1 VSEVFPESPPS
12 PPPCGCPEQGGI
24 TYHQQGTCTDPVVAR
39 LGWYASAPPPATA
52 TPGQA
57 APTADE
63 LLRQAA
69 DALWACAKAAL
80 TVEPMLKEPYA
91 DDPRWSPWTRWV
103 ERPAR
108 EAHDL
113 KVKINRHLKAAP
125 AAAPELAAAMAETR
139 AVRDGYQQLCGEFGP
154 SAQSGWSAR
163 ISLTVLNRHRG
174 RAGLAELPRTAA
186 SGDREDITMRYRR
199 ERDEA
204 RAELADVRE
213 RAEEMELQRDEAR
226 WQRDKLRERPGGDH
240 G

>member
-12 PPPCGCPEQGGI
+12 SPLTAADQLAHEAAAREQHAHGVVHDRAACGLC
-24 TYHQQGTCTDPVVAR
+24 
-39 LGWYASAPPPATA
+39 PPPATA

-57 APTADE
+57 AREAFGELGADWYPRTPWNGLHE
-63 LLRQAA
+63 DLRAQWDAAAQAA
-69 DALWACAKAAL
+69 IARYVELNGRDPVDARAL
-80 TVEPMLKEPYA
+80 IAEVLGEQ
-91 DDPRWSPWTRWV
+91 
-103 ERPAR
+103 
-108 EAHDL
+108 
-113 KVKINRHLKAAP
+113 
-125 AAAPELAAAMAETR
+125 AAPELAAAMAETR

-163 ISLTVLNRHRG
+163 ISLTSLNRHRG

-204 RAELADVRE
+204 REQLADVRE

-226 WQRDKLRERPGGDH
+226 WQRDKLRERLGGDD